1 MQTQPRHEGGIHAAT
16 ITLLCQAP
24 ASRLAGLPREPG
36 QGATVL
42 CAPQPA
48 AVATAQRLF
57 PDRRIEVKTIYAEP
71 DLGPPGRFTDLRLL
85 RWMLLPARGGEP
97 AEDAH
102 RRVVDTS
109 VRLIEIAKTRQDAV
123 LVAGP
128 ALLRLTAFKLN
139 AIGFT
144 GGFLLGF
151 KAAERRVFRYQV

>member
-1 MQTQPRHEGGIHAAT
+1 MPIQRDQDRGIHTAT

-24 ASRLAGLPREPG
+24 EQLLAGLPREPG

-57 PDRRIEVKTIYAEP
+57 PDRRIEVKTLYAEP
-71 DLGPPGRFTDLRLL
+71 DLGGGGRFNGLRLL
-85 RWMLLPARGGEP
+85 RWMLLPAHGGEA

-128 ALLRLTAFKLN
+128 VLLRLCAFKLN

-144 GGFLLGF
+144 GGFLFGF
-151 KAAERRVFRYQV
+151 KGAERRVFRYQV